1 MDAAVVNVIRFSVLW
16 LHSGQFFD
24 FASDSSNRKK
34 FSNLRYLQGLLGRS
48 NVLFQLLE
56 FILRDFSDLS
66 VELFTVESSR
76 FDYTPNNFKFDLI
89 DYLTNS
95 KLRIINLNYVYT
107 TFYRDIISHESQFL
121 DTLEHF
127 WTSSPTNLEE
137 DQTS

>member
-1 MDAAVVNVIRFSVLW
+1 M
-16 LHSGQFFD
+16 
-24 FASDSSNRKK
+24 
-34 FSNLRYLQGLLGRS
+34 
-48 NVLFQLLE
+48 
-56 FILRDFSDLS
+56 
-66 VELFTVESSR
+66 ELFTVENSR
-76 FDYTPNNFKFDLI
+76 SDYTPNNFKFDLI

-107 TFYRDIISHESQFL
+107 TVYRDIISHESQFL

>member
-1 MDAAVVNVIRFSVLW
+1 MDVAVVNVIRFSILW
-16 LHSGQFFD
+16 LHSAQFFD
-24 FASDSSNRKK
+24 FANDSSNRKK
-34 FSNLRYLQGLLGRS
+34 FSNLRYLQGLLGHS

-56 FILRDFSDLS
+56 FILRDFSELS
-66 VELFTVESSR
+66 VELFTVENSR
-76 FDYTPNNFKFDLI
+76 FDYTPNNFKFDLT

-107 TFYRDIISHESQFL
+107 IISYESQFL

-137 DQTS
+137 DRTF